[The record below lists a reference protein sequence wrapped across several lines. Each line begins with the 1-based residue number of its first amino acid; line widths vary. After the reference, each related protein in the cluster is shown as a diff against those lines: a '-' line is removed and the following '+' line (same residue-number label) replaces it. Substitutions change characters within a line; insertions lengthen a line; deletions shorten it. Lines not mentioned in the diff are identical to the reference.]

1 VEFSLKAGCFRG
13 CETKSEA
20 PTKGFQVNRRLRRW
34 HEREKRAIALRLKK
48 FEGGRDPRGLGHRP
62 EFRTGRTV
70 YDVAERVQAMPYG
83 GIGAMHDLV
92 HHLGLPEAIDRGLRI
107 FKFHR
112 PYFESDHIL
121 NLVYNAL
128 CGGRVLDDI
137 EHRRNDRVFLD
148 ALGARA
154 IPDPTTAGDFCRRFD
169 TEQII
174 DLMRIVNEVRL
185 RVWQRQPSSFFEQT
199 ARIDA
204 DGTLVPTTG
213 ECKQG
218 MDISYKGVWGYHPLL
233 VSLANTGE
241 PLCLLN
247 RAGNRPSAEG
257 AAPLYD
263 EAIELCRRAGFND
276 ILLRGDTDFSLTQH
290 FDRWTTD
297 GVRFVFGYDARPNLV
312 DKASRMADADY
323 VELTRK
329 AMQAFDDVKG
339 RAKPP
344 RVKEEIVRRRGY
356 RNIRLLHEQ
365 LAEFSYQPT
374 ACEQPYRVVVLR
386 KEIVEEERQC
396 TVLKDRYLFYVT
408 NDWSLTM
415 AQVVREANSRC
426 NQENLIEQLKNGP
439 RALRA
444 PLNTLESNW
453 AYMVILSLAWS
464 LKAWFALCMPVMRRW
479 RHKHLAEKEALLRMD
494 FRTFV
499 NQLMLLP
506 VQVLRTGRRLVY
518 RLLAYRPMVDAL
530 LRLHHATQA

>member
-1 VEFSLKAGCFRG
+1 
-13 CETKSEA
+13 
-20 PTKGFQVNRRLRRW
+20 VNGRLRRW
-34 HEREKRAIALRLKK
+34 HEREKRAIARRLEK
-48 FEGGRDPRGLGHRP
+48 FEGGQDPRGCGRRP
-62 EFRTGRTV
+62 EFRTGRML
-70 YDVAERVQAMPYG
+70 YDVAERIQAMPYG

-92 HHLGLPEAIDRGLRI
+92 HHLGLPKAIDERLQI
-107 FKFHR
+107 FKMHR

-169 TEQII
+169 AERILQ
-174 DLMRIVNEVRL
+174 LMQIVNEVRL
-185 RVWQRQPSSFFEQT
+185 RVWQRQPTSFIEQT

-241 PLCLLN
+241 PLWLVN
-247 RAGNRPSAEG
+247 RPGNRPSAEG
-257 AAPLYD
+257 AALLYD
-263 EAIELCRRAGFND
+263 EATKLCRRAGFTD
-276 ILLRGDTDFSLTQH
+276 ILLRGDTDFSLTKH
-290 FDRWTTD
+290 FDRWTDD

-312 DKASRMADADY
+312 DQAVHIDDADY
-323 VELTRK
+323 IELVRRAK
-329 AMQAFDDVKG
+329 NAFDVKT
-339 RAKPP
+339 RAKQP
-344 RVKEEIVRRRGY
+344 RVKEEIVKRRGY
-356 RNIRLLHEQ
+356 RNIRLLHEH
-365 LAEFSYQPT
+365 LTEFAYQPT
-374 ACEQPYRVVVLR
+374 AADRSYRVVALR
-386 KEIVEEERQC
+386 KEIVEEDRQY
-396 TVLKDRYLFYVT
+396 TMLKDRYLFYVT

-415 AQVVREANSRC
+415 AQVVQEANSRC

-444 PLNTLESNW
+444 PLNTLEANW
-453 AYMVILSLAWS
+453 AYMVIMSLAWS
-464 LKAWFALCMPVMRRW
+464 LKAWFALCLPVMRRW
-479 RHKHLAEKEALLRMD
+479 KDKHLAEKNTVLRMD

-499 NQLMLLP
+499 NQLMLIP
-506 VQVLRTGRRLVY
+506 VQVVRSGRRILY
-518 RLLAYRPMVDAL
+518 RLLAYRPMLGAL
-530 LRLHHATQA
+530 LRLHQATQA